1 MVEDWGAYA
10 KGVLRAE
17 MQKRGVSYADLV
29 AKLETLGVESSEASL
44 RNKVSRG
51 GFSAAF
57 LLQCMAAMGVMT
69 LHLDHA

>member
-1 MVEDWGAYA
+1 MVEDWAAHA

-29 AKLETLGVESSEASL
+29 AKLGALGVESSEASL

-51 GFSAAF
+51 GFSAVF
-57 LLQCMAAMGVMT
+57 LLQCMAAMEVMT